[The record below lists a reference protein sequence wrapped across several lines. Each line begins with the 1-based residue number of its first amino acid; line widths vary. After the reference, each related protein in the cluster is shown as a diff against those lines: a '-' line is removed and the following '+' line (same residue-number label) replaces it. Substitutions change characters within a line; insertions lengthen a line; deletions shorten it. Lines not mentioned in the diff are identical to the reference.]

1 MLRAELQGWYG
12 LKNARLGLLA
22 LLIGC
27 APLTI
32 AFADDKKD
40 KADDKK
46 PASSLADDKKKEGD
60 DKKKEGDEKKEEGD
74 VKEAELSLA
83 EQSKKSPDDT
93 KVLNSYMSE
102 QVSKIRGL
110 LSTDPD
116 AAEKLLKQLQEAL
129 DGLEPTQPQ
138 AKTLLAR
145 MKAFS
150 KSYQGQIDLARVTLE
165 AIQKKLQSDP
175 SDQKELSNF
184 TSKAMSEISP
194 LARAE
199 PEKAEKK
206 LKAAKDFLSKLAEK
220 AEGEDVKNR
229 IKQATTSF
237 ARLERTIEGGKKLAA
252 LIGKDAAPLAVEA
265 WANGKPLTEA
275 DLKGKVVLL
284 DFWAVWCGPCIAT
297 FPHLR
302 EWHEEYAE
310 KGLVIIGLTRYYNYK
325 WDDEAGRATRS
336 QEPVAK
342 EDENKTLDKFAEQ
355 HDLHHVFGI
364 QSERTL
370 SDYYAVSG
378 IPHVVLIDREGK
390 VRLIRVGSGE
400 ANAKAI
406 GDMLKKLIEG

>member
-1 MLRAELQGWYG
+1 MLRAEFQGWRG

-27 APLTI
+27 APLTT
-32 AFADDKKD
+32 AFADDTKD

-46 PASSLADDKKKEGD
+46 PASAVADDKKKEGD
-60 DKKKEGDEKKEEGD
+60 VKKKEGDDKES
-74 VKEAELSLA
+74 ELSLA
-83 EQSKKSPDDT
+83 EQAKKSPDDT

-102 QVSKIRGL
+102 QVGKIRGL
-110 LSTDPD
+110 LNSDPD
-116 AAEKLLKQLQEAL
+116 AAEKVLKQLQEAL

-138 AKTLLAR
+138 AKSLLTR
-145 MKAFS
+145 MKSFS
-150 KSYQGQIDLARVTLE
+150 KSFQGQIDLARVTLVE
-165 AIQKKLQSDP
+165 IQKKLQSDP
-175 SDQKELSNF
+175 SDQKELRNF

-206 LKAAKDFLSKLAEK
+206 LKAAKDFLSELAEK

-265 WANGKPLTEA
+265 WANGKPLTDA

-310 KGLVIIGLTRYYNYK
+310 EGLVIIGLTRYYNYK

-342 EDENKTLDKFAEQ
+342 EDENKTLAKFAEQ
-355 HDLHHVFGI
+355 HDLHHVFAI

-390 VRLIRVGSGE
+390 IRLIRVGSGE

-406 GDMLKKLIEG
+406 GDMLKELIEG